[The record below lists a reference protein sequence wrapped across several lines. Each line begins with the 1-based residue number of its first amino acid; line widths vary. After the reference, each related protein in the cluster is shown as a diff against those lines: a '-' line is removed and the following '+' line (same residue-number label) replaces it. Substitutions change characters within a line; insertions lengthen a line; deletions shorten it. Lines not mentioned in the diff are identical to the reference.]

1 MVELWPIA
9 AAALAGAADSPAA
22 PGESSVIPYP
32 AAFFADARPNNAFDM
47 VQRLPGFTFD
57 PGDNEVRGFA
67 GAVGNVLVD
76 GERPSSKSVIL
87 EDLLRRIPASAVER
101 IELIRG
107 GAPGIN
113 MQGQPQVANIVRSR
127 EASSTTALT
136 MGARAFSTGWIAPQA
151 DLEWTRRSGALALE
165 AAAHATWEMDP
176 ESGNGRQTR
185 RSGLGALVD
194 DGPMRHRERGY
205 TLQANGSA
213 ALDGGG
219 DVFRLNLGGEREY
232 EGTRQE
238 VAVETAG
245 GLAPSDLVTERRIA
259 RSLELG
265 GDYEHAFS
273 ARTTLRVVALQTL
286 GRQTSSE
293 RSQQPAGTATSDERR
308 KTGESILRATLTSGL
323 ARDLTMEAGGEGA
336 FNVLDSRNAFA
347 EDGVAVD
354 LPNARVRVEERRAE
368 GFVTGFWKLSE
379 QLSVEAGSR
388 LEASR
393 ISQSGDTRLARSFV
407 FAKPRAVLTYAPDGS
422 SQLRLRVEREIGQL
436 DFADFAASAELGGG
450 TVTAGNAQLE
460 PERSWVFE
468 AAAERRFWGK
478 GAVILTFAHAE
489 VEKLVDLIPV
499 EGRFDAPGNID
510 KARRDELKLTAT
522 LPLDRL
528 GLRGGLLTG
537 EVVRRWSKVTDPV
550 TGRARRISFLPPIEG
565 EVRFSHDVAALDS
578 TWGIE
583 AELAYSETEYRI
595 AQVRRLEY
603 GTWWTLY
610 WDWKPRPGL
619 SVRAEVQNLAGRDF
633 RRIRTLY
640 AGSRAGGRVDLVE
653 RRSVGFDPFLFL
665 RVRAPI

>member
-9 AAALAGAADSPAA
+9 AAAALAANPAA

-57 PGDNEVRGFA
+57 PGDTEMRGFA

-113 MQGQPQVANIVRSR
+113 MQGQAQVANVIRSR

-136 MGARAFSTGWIAPQA
+136 VGARAFSTGWIAPQA
-151 DLEWTRRSGALALE
+151 DIEWTRRSGALALE

-176 ESGNGRQTR
+176 ESGNGRQSR
-185 RSGLGALVD
+185 RSGSGAAID

-213 ALDGGG
+213 VLDQGG
-219 DVFRLNLGGEREY
+219 DVFRLNLGGERQY

-238 VAVETAG
+238 VAIQTPG
-245 GLAPSDLVTERRIA
+245 GLAPSDLVTERRVD
-259 RSLELG
+259 RSLEFG
-265 GDYEHAFS
+265 GDYEHTLG
-273 ARTTLRVVALQTL
+273 ARSTLRVVALQTL
-286 GRQTSSE
+286 GRQTSLE
-293 RSQQPAGTATSDERR
+293 RSEQPGATATSDQRQ
-308 KTGESILRATLTSGL
+308 KTGESIVRATLTTGL
-323 ARDLTMEAGGEGA
+323 ARDLTVEAGGEGA
-336 FNVLDSRNAFA
+336 FNVLDSRNAFT
-347 EDGVAVD
+347 ENGVPID

-368 GFVTGFWKLSE
+368 GFVTGFWKLS
-379 QLSVEAGSR
+379 QRLSVEAGSR

-407 FAKPRAVLTYAPDGS
+407 FPKPRVVATYAPDAN
-422 SQLRLRVEREIGQL
+422 SQLRARVEREVGQL
-436 DFADFAASAELGGG
+436 DFADFAAAAELGGG
-450 TVTAGNAQLE
+450 TVTAGNARLE

-478 GAVILTFAHAE
+478 GAVILTFTHAE
-489 VEKLVDLIPV
+489 VSQLVDLIPV

-528 GLRGGLLTG
+528 GLRGGLITG

-550 TGRARRISFLPPIEG
+550 TGRPRRISFLPPFEG
-565 EVRFSHDVAALDS
+565 ELRFSHDVAALDS

-595 AQVRRLEY
+595 AQVRRVEY

-619 SVRAEVQNLAGRDF
+619 SVRAEIQNLAARDF

-640 AGSRAGGRVDLVE
+640 AGSRADDRIDLVE
-653 RRSVGFDPFLFL
+653 RRNVGFDPFLFL